1 MSLGNLYSDDLHES
15 LGNFGGHATVGES
28 ERKGVLMVAKCT
40 VILNKPYGVL
50 SCFTDAQQRATLADY
65 ISIPDVYSAGRLDQD
80 SEGLLILT
88 ADGGLAHRL
97 TDPAFKL
104 PKVYLVQ
111 VERVPD
117 SQALEQLRVGV
128 VIRGQKTRP
137 AKVRLL
143 AEVPSLWER
152 SVPIRFRKSVPTSW
166 LEIIISEGMNR
177 QIRRM
182 TAAVGYPTLR
192 VVRTAI
198 GGLKLGMLLPG
209 EYRTVTNTEL
219 KKLWE
224 C

>member
-1 MSLGNLYSDDLHES
+1 
-15 LGNFGGHATVGES
+15 
-28 ERKGVLMVAKCT
+28 MVAKCT

-111 VERVPD
+111 VEHVPD
-117 SQALEQLRVGV
+117 LQALEQLRTGV
-128 VIRGQKTRP
+128 MVRGRTTRP
-137 AKVRLL
+137 AKIRLL
-143 AEVPSLWER
+143 SEAPPLWER